1 VRGVQGRIDP
11 TDDERFMA
19 RALELARHGLGL
31 ASPNPM
37 VGAVVVADGRVV
49 GEGWHRGP
57 GTEHAEVVAL
67 TAAGARAAGA
77 TLYVTLEPCSHHG
90 RTPPCAPRVVDAGIT
105 RVVAATGDPNPS
117 VDGRGFG
124 LLRAAGVAVAVGV
137 LEASAGQLIEGFATA
152 VTRGTPFVTL
162 KMASSLDGKVA
173 AVDGSSR
180 WITGE
185 EARRDVHRL
194 RAEHDAV
201 LVGAGT
207 ALADDPALT
216 VRLDGYA
223 GRLPL
228 RVVLDTS
235 GRVAATGAL
244 FDGSAPTLVATTA
257 RSPAWARE
265 AWAAAGARVLV
276 VADDGAGGADLTVLL
291 KHLAGGHDD
300 LPPIRSILI
309 EGGPT
314 LAWSAVREGIVDRFV
329 FYLAPKLVGGRDA
342 PGSLSGDGIATI
354 ADAVPLEIGS
364 VEMVGGDVRIVAR
377 PRPVEGE

>member
-1 VRGVQGRIDP
+1 MQGRIDP

>member
-1 VRGVQGRIDP
+1 MQGRIDP

-309 EGGPT
+309 
-314 LAWSAVREGIVDRFV
+314 
-329 FYLAPKLVGGRDA
+329 
-342 PGSLSGDGIATI
+342 
-354 ADAVPLEIGS
+354 
-364 VEMVGGDVRIVAR
+364 
-377 PRPVEGE
+377 

>member
-1 VRGVQGRIDP
+1 MQGRIDP

-201 LVGAGT
+201 VVGAGT

-216 VRLDGYA
+216 VGLDGYA

>member
-1 VRGVQGRIDP
+1 MQGRIDP

-216 VRLDGYA
+216 VGLDGYA

>member
-1 VRGVQGRIDP
+1 VQGRIDP